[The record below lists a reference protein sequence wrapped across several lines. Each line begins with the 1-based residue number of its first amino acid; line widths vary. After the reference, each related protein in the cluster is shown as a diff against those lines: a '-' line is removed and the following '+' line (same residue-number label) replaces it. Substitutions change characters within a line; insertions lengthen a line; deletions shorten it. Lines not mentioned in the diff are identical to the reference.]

1 MSDRVL
7 QFFPTIVT
15 TADNLIIANYNSANG
30 NFDLHHALAAMRVS
44 SRKRRQKN
52 WWLELAASEAKR

>member
-30 NFDLHHALAAMRVS
+30 NFSPLTCITRLLQCEFHQGSVA
-44 SRKRRQKN
+44 RKIGG
-52 WWLELAASEAKR
+52 